1 LVAAALDVYF
11 GLHAQIFGNYTGRLP
26 PEPKSEAQLA
36 MLNNTFQPWVVANG
50 LAVLQPLF
58 YSFFTLQGMGS
69 VVEMPAYYGLLW
81 CNPTSMREGG
91 FGNDNDAPVAMVK
104 EGFGAIMDAI
114 VANEPSI
121 ELHCNTAITSVTRFG
136 TGARVDYVDPASG
149 AAAARTCDI
158 VALTGNIADLVR
170 DSHPPSS
177 DSVDGSIARCVQ
189 DGAECN
195 PNGSSGASCCPP
207 LSCLPFSASCGTG
220 NTTARGPAASTAAE
234 AGFSDA
240 KARAGT
246 GGWVANGA
254 NKQRAVVPAVV
265 TDPTPAEQDL
275 FGSKQS
281 MQFLISL
288 IDFGSPPPGFRA
300 VEYWPDS
307 YDIPGAVILRRDVG
321 YVETGYGHAVGGLQ
335 SMSIRN
341 DTSMAVHWQNQQ
353 AWMVS

>member
-1 LVAAALDVYF
+1 LRSARLQANITGSRNSTANAALVAAALDVYF

-36 MLNNTFQPWVVANG
+36 MLNSTFQPWVVANG

-58 YSFFTLQGMGS
+58 YQFFTLQGMGS

-81 CNPTSMREGG
+81 CNPRSMREGG

-114 VANEPSI
+114 VAKEPAI
-121 ELHCNTAITSVTRFG
+121 ELHRNAAVTSVTRFG
-136 TGARVDYVDPASG
+136 SGARVDYVDPVSG

-170 DSHPPSS
+170 DSHPPPA
-177 DSVDGSIARCVQ
+177 DPVNGSI
-189 DGAECN
+189 
-195 PNGSSGASCCPP
+195 
-207 LSCLPFSASCGTG
+207 
-220 NTTARGPAASTAAE
+220 
-234 AGFSDA
+234 
-240 KARAGT
+240 GT

-254 NKQRAVVPAVV
+254 NRQRAVVPAVV
-265 TDPTPAEQDL
+265 VDPTPAEQDL
-275 FGSKQS
+275 FGSKQP

-307 YDIPGAVILRRDVG
+307 YDIPGAVIIRRDVG
-321 YVETGYGHAVGGLQ
+321 YVETGHGHAVGGLQ

-353 AWMVS
+353 AWMVGQQRQL